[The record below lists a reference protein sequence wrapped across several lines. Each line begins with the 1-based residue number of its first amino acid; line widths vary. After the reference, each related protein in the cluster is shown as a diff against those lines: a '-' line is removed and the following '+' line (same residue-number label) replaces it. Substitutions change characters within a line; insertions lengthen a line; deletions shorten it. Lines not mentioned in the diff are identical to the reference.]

1 MKKNIGKHNKIKKK
15 SKKIKKIII
24 IIIFF
29 IILTFSS
36 IKYININKNAEIYK
50 EISSNIEDNEENIN
64 LKKIKYVKNINSDVI
79 GWLEIPN
86 TMIDYPILQSNNND
100 YYLKYN
106 YKREESKYG
115 SIFLNY
121 KSDINDENSNLI
133 IYGHNMGDNQ
143 MFNELLKYRDEE
155 YFKKHKIIKI
165 SNEQKEYNYS
175 IIAVFKSRVFYQDE
189 EDVFRYYNYTYF
201 NNEEEYN
208 NYIKNVNQL
217 QLYNTNVSAK
227 YGEQLAT
234 LITCE
239 YSQKNGRLVIIAKKE
254 LE

>member
-50 EISSNIEDNEENIN
+50 EISSNIEYNEENIN
-64 LKKIKYVKNINSDVI
+64 LKKIKYAKNINSDVI
-79 GWLEIPN
+79 GWLEVPN

-239 YSQKNGRLVIIAKKE
+239 YSQKNGRLVIVAKKE
-254 LE
+254 LK

>member
-64 LKKIKYVKNINSDVI
+64 LKKIKYAKNINSDVI
-79 GWLEIPN
+79 GWLEVPN
-86 TMIDYPILQSNNND
+86 TMINYPILQSNNND

-121 KSDINDENSNLI
+121 KSNINDENSNLI

-239 YSQKNGRLVIIAKKE
+239 YSQKNGRLVIVAKKE
-254 LE
+254 LK